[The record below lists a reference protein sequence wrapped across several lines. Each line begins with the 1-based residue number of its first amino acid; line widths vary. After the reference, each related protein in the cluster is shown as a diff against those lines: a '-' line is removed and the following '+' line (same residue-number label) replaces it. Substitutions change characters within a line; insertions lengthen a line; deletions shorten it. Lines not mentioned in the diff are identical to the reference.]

1 LQTGE
6 RCLNRD
12 VGSPLA
18 IGIPYQSL
26 AGHAA
31 FADSVVRPR
40 QFADDSERD
49 GAPQDK

>member
-1 LQTGE
+1 LQAGE
-6 RCLNRD
+6 RRLSRD

-26 AGHAA
+26 VGYVA

-40 QFADDSERD
+40 QFADISERD